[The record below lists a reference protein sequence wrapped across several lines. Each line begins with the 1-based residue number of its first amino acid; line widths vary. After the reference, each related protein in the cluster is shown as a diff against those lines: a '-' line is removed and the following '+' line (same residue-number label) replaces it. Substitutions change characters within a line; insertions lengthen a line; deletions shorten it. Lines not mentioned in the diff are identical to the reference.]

1 MRKLEKKILRIKKGK
16 KGEKKKKR
24 RERVREKQA
33 LSSRTHG
40 DNISPREE
48 VDMRKETSGERGSS
62 SGGGGSGG
70 ASPNLEW
77 RFNQTLRNVQG
88 YARAIS
94 DLKLNP
100 D

>member
-1 MRKLEKKILRIKKGK
+1 MKNKILRIKKGK
-16 KGEKKKKR
+16 KRRKKKKR
-24 RERVREKQA
+24 RERIREKQA

-40 DNISPREE
+40 DNIFPREE

-62 SGGGGSGG
+62 SGGGGGG
-70 ASPNLEW
+70 SPNLEW

-88 YARAIS
+88 YVRAIS